1 MHADTLPK
9 ALVAMTGRQPD
20 RIALRMKEFG
30 IWRDITWRQYLDNVT
45 CAALGLYRIG
55 VRRGEHVAIIGE
67 NKPEWLY
74 SAFGAMSVGATFVGV
89 YTTNPAKEC
98 EYVVGHSDSVVF
110 ICEDEEQLNKALIF
124 RKNTPQLA

>member
-1 MHADTLPK
+1 MLA
-9 ALVAMTGRQPD
+9 
-20 RIALRMKEFG
+20 
-30 IWRDITWRQYLDNVT
+30 

-55 VRRGEHVAIIGE
+55 GRRGEIRRHYRREQAGG
-67 NKPEWLY
+67 LY

-124 RKNTPQLA
+124 PEKYNLTA